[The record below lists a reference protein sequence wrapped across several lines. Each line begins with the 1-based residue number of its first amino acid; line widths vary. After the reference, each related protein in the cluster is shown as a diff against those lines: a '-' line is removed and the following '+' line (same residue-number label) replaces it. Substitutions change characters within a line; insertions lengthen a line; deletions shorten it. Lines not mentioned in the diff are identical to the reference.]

1 MPEIKYVGPQ
11 SLDPDLSRV
20 GIRVAFNLN
29 RTTLWSF
36 IMEDE
41 VAEQKAAAAETS
53 AAPGGGSGQK
63 PILLIALAVI
73 NMLVVV
79 GVGFMLYQGRKKE
92 AAQPKIEDVI
102 QGEAAAQHK
111 ETTEEKEVVGKVV
124 PLETFIVNLAGS
136 KGRKVAKVNMEL
148 EVQGEHILDEIEKR
162 KAQIRDIIIIIL
174 SSKTYE
180 DVSSREGKDG
190 LRNEVKDTINSFLVQ
205 GKITNVFFTEFIY
218 N

>member
-1 MPEIKYVGPQ
+1 M
-11 SLDPDLSRV
+11 
-20 GIRVAFNLN
+20 
-29 RTTLWSF
+29 
-36 IMEDE
+36 
-41 VAEQKAAAAETS
+41 AEEKAAAAEASS
-53 AAPGGGSGQK
+53 APSGGSGQK

-73 NMLVVV
+73 NMLVVA

-102 QGEAAAQHK
+102 KGEAQAQHM
-111 ETTEEKEVVGKVV
+111 EATEEKEVIGKVI

-148 EVQGEHILDEIEKR
+148 EVTGAHVMEELEKR

-180 DVSSREGKDG
+180 DVSSRDGKDN
-190 LRNEVKDTINSFLVQ
+190 LRTEIKDTINSFLVQ
-205 GKITNVFFTEFIY
+205 GKISNVFFTEFIY